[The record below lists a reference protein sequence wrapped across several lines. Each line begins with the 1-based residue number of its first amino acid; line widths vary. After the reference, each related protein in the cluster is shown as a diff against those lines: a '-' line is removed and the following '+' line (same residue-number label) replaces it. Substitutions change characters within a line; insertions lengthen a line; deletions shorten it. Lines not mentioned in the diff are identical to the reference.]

1 MADVDQRPHRLAV
14 SASMADGKVRGYEPN
29 AMMTTPDLATEI
41 TAAANAV
48 ASRVK
53 EIREDIHAHPE
64 LRYQEHRTAALV
76 AEELRSL
83 GIEVAEGIGQTG
95 VVGVL
100 RGGAGSDRTVG
111 FRAEMDALPT
121 QDLCGHPWQSINPG
135 VGHHC
140 GHDGHVA
147 ALLGTARV
155 LAGMR
160 DRLPGNIKFL
170 FEPAEEATPDDE
182 IAGSTA
188 MINDGALD
196 DPRPDAIF
204 ACHFYPEWPAG
215 SIALKAGSSFSG
227 NDYFEL
233 TLKGKESHSAVPW
246 KGIDA
251 IVVAAQ
257 VISAL
262 QSFTARQLDIEEA
275 ASLTI
280 GTISGGRASNILA
293 DSVEMTGTVR
303 ISSEEIRNDL
313 PAMIERTIKGV
324 CESFGAEYDLSYYS
338 RHLPAVI
345 CAPDEVD
352 VVRSAAIEVLGRDQ
366 VIEMRH
372 PRLAADTVHEWLDR
386 VPGVFFMVGT
396 AGESTDTHYPS
407 HHQRFNIA
415 NETWPAVVAAQSMSA
430 IRYLQQA
437 RSE

>member
-1 MADVDQRPHRLAV
+1 MTPRSDADNLANEV
-14 SASMADGKVRGYEPN
+14 K
-29 AMMTTPDLATEI
+29 
-41 TAAANAV
+41 AAANAV
-48 ASRVK
+48 AARVK

-64 LRYQEHRTAALV
+64 LRYQERRTAALC

-83 GIEVAEGIGQTG
+83 GIEVTEGVGQTG

-100 RGGAGSDRTVG
+100 RGGAISSGACQTVG

-121 QDLCGHPWQSINPG
+121 EDLCGHPWQSTNPG

-160 DRLPGNIKFL
+160 DRLEGNVKFL

-215 SIALKAGSSFSG
+215 SIAMKVGSSFSG

-233 TLKGKESHSAVPW
+233 TVKGKESHSAVPW

-275 ASLTI
+275 ASLTV

-293 DSVEMTGTVR
+293 ETVEMTGTVR
-303 ISSEEIRNDL
+303 ISSEEIRDDL

-324 CESFGAEYDLSYYS
+324 CESFGAEYDLKYFS

-345 CAPDEVD
+345 CTQAEVD
-352 VVRSAAIEVLGRDQ
+352 LMRSASIEVLGREH

-386 VPGVFFMVGT
+386 VPGVFFMVGS
-396 AGESTDTHYPS
+396 AGESPDTRYPS

-415 NETWPAVVAAQSMSA
+415 DETWPAVVAAESMTA